1 MKGGSHFAALPPHS
15 AEGLRPQ
22 ALRVPTSVGF
32 FARDE
37 NARLKSVLYTPV
49 MDVEAQPRRE
59 TKKDWQVRRSLTAL
73 CGGEAAKAS
82 SLRSFMTS
90 IRPFARAALFSLLLI
105 SLAAAATSLSFPFP
119 VTRAQE
125 ASPSPPATR
134 IDSTELHRAL
144 VDLTNSWTVMCIA
157 AHPDDEDG
165 TSLTVLRRK
174 YGVHTVSVFS
184 TFGEG
189 GQNAVG
195 PQLYEELGVIRAR
208 ETMAAAEIQGSEP
221 YFLGLKDFG
230 FSKSADEA
238 FRVWGHEE
246 ALRRMVLKIRE
257 LRPDVI
263 ITNHDTTSG
272 HGHHQATGRLL
283 LEAFEAAADP
293 KRFPDQLKDDVQPWQ
308 VKRIFVRAGFGNNTP
323 AQKPENEGAL
333 VAIDPNERDAIRGTT
348 YAEQALR
355 ALQKHETQ
363 GPWPKSV
370 ADMARFRNSPDGRLP
385 LIRYRL
391 TREAKDTAPLPPNAA
406 TFLDGLQLPEAVAA
420 ALSLPPIAG
429 HPLIESENKPD
440 SILDVLTVVRQAH
453 GFTSANPD
461 EAPRFRLM
469 NERLNHAFALLS
481 GVTVTLSANDAVLVP
496 GTPTVFSINLANNG
510 KLPVTINKL
519 SLRGWGSERQLEIA
533 DQLPAGTEAAKTIEN
548 VTPKDANISVPSAG
562 HLYDGRLLGESFVA
576 TAEVELDGAK
586 FSVNTESKLDVAPAV
601 EIRSISPSPYVWTPG
616 TSRRPISF
624 KVQVANHL
632 TRSFNGTLSIS
643 STNNRIIGT
652 GRKLSL
658 DASEAREATL
668 ESSALPLD
676 LLKGRGTR
684 RRSLSE
690 SGSILLSVRSA
701 DSADAITTDSVQ
713 VVYADARVVHG
724 LHVGFVPSFDQ
735 TLESSLSALGVAAK
749 KLSVADIQNSDLKP
763 YDTIIID
770 NRGYEAHPELVA
782 ANDRLLSYVQNG
794 GTLIVFYHKNNEW
807 NPDPRKNRPQ
817 LAPYPLTL
825 GGERVTDENALVSFL
840 QPRHRLLNFPN
851 KIKAS
856 DFAGWVQ
863 ERGLYYPKEWDSHYV
878 ALLAMND
885 PGEPSLRGGLLV
897 GDYSRGQYIYT
908 SMVWYRELRAG
919 VPGAYRMLANMI
931 SYGHR

>member
-1 MKGGSHFAALPPHS
+1 M
-15 AEGLRPQ
+15 
-22 ALRVPTSVGF
+22 
-32 FARDE
+32 
-37 NARLKSVLYTPV
+37 KSVRL
-49 MDVEAQPRRE
+49 
-59 TKKDWQVRRSLTAL
+59 S
-73 CGGEAAKAS
+73 
-82 SLRSFMTS
+82 
-90 IRPFARAALFSLLLI
+90 ARAALFSILLI
-105 SLAAAATSLSFPFP
+105 SLAAAITPRWFRFPL
-119 VTRAQE
+119 THAQD
-125 ASPSPPATR
+125 ASPSLSENRVDPIA
-134 IDSTELHRAL
+134 LHQAL
-144 VDLTNSWTVMCIA
+144 VDLTNPWTVMCIA

-238 FRVWGHEE
+238 FRVWGHDE

-293 KRFPDQLKDDVQPWQ
+293 KRFPDQLKDDVEPWQ
-308 VKRIFVRAGFGNNTP
+308 VKRIFVRGGFGNNAAAQRP
-323 AQKPENEGAL
+323 ANEGAL

-348 YAEQALR
+348 YAEQALQ

-363 GPWPKSV
+363 GPWPKSI

-385 LIRYRL
+385 MIRYRL
-391 TREAKDTAPLPPNAA
+391 TREAKDAAPLPKDSA
-406 TFLDGLQLPEAVAA
+406 TFLDGLRLPETVAA
-420 ALSLPPIAG
+420 ELSPPTIAG
-429 HPLIESENKPD
+429 RPLIEFENEPERV
-440 SILDVLTVVRQAH
+440 LDALLAVRKAH
-453 GFTSANPD
+453 GPLLSYTSLLAGLPRSDAD
-461 EAPRFRLM
+461 EDSRFRLM
-469 NERLNHAFALLS
+469 NERLNHALALLS
-481 GVTVTLSANDAVLVP
+481 GVTLTLTANDSVLVP
-496 GTPTVFSINLANNG
+496 GTPTVFSIGLASNG
-510 KLPVTINKL
+510 NRVIGVDKL
-519 SLRGWGSERQLEIA
+519 SLTGWGNARQLEIA
-533 DQLPAGTEAAKTIEN
+533 DELPAGTETTKTIEN
-548 VTPKDANISVPSAG
+548 LTPKNATVSVPSAG
-562 HLYDGRLLGESFVA
+562 HLYDGHLFGERLMASAVVEIEGARFV
-576 TAEVELDGAK
+576 
-586 FSVNTESKLDVAPAV
+586 VNTEWQVDVAPPV

-624 KVQVANHL
+624 KVEVANHL
-632 TRSFNGTLSIS
+632 ARSFNGTLSIS
-643 STNNRIIGT
+643 SSNNRIIGT
-652 GRKLSL
+652 GRKLAL
-658 DASEAREATL
+658 GANEAREAPL

-676 LLKGRGTR
+676 LLKGRRTR
-684 RRSLSE
+684 RLSSSE
-690 SGSILLSVRSA
+690 PGSILMLVRSA
-701 DSADAITTDSVQ
+701 DSADAITTNSVQ
-713 VVYADARVVHG
+713 LVYAEARVVQG
-724 LHVGFVPSFDQ
+724 LRVGFVPSFDQ
-735 TLESSLSALGVAAK
+735 TLALSLAALGVEAK
-749 KLSVADIQNSDLKP
+749 NLSVADIQSGDLKP

-770 NRGYEAHPELVA
+770 NRGYEAHPELIA
-782 ANDRLLSYVQNG
+782 ANDRLLSYVHDG

-807 NPDPRKNRPQ
+807 NPDPNRKRPQ

-840 QPRHRLLNFPN
+840 EPRHRLLNLPN

-863 ERGLYYPKEWDSHYV
+863 ERGLYYPKEWDSHYA

-897 GDYSRGQYIYT
+897 GAYGRGQYIYT

-919 VPGAYRMLANMI
+919 VPGAYRMLANMV
-931 SYGHR
+931 SYGQR